1 MTEAAEAPGP
11 PVIGPLDPA
20 HYETDALVRR
30 HLAVMHEVTPEGHV
44 HALDLAGLVSSGAVL
59 LGARLGGALV
69 GMGAIK
75 EIEPGHWEVKSMHVV
90 EAARGSGTARALLD
104 ALVEAARERGARR
117 ISLETGSQPA
127 FEPARRLY
135 ARAGFRECRAFAG
148 YDDVPESA
156 FMTLDLEAP
165 CGA

>member
-1 MTEAAEAPGP
+1 MDALSAEIGP
-11 PVIGPLDPA
+11 AVIGPLDPA
-20 HYETDALVRR
+20 TYETDELVQR
-30 HLAVMHEVTPEGHV
+30 HLALMEEASPEGHN
-44 HALDLAGLVSSGAVL
+44 HALDLGALVSAGAVL
-59 LGARLGGALV
+59 LGARLGGILV
-69 GMGAIK
+69 GMGAVK
-75 EIEPGHWEVKSMHVV
+75 EIERGHWEVKSMHVAS
-90 EAARGSGTARALLD
+90 EARGTGTARALLD

-165 CGA
+165 GGA